1 MKRQWLHKQECFPHQ
16 QSLLSAFSK
25 GEWLPGGV
33 FWCFLS
39 IYSLWTKPLRKELML
54 LSSLKSISVL
64 PLIWWEW
71 AKYYEQWRSSW
82 TVENTW
88 PFVYM
93 LFLLNGNLSAREDT
107 AINHWIGVLLF
118 WKYLTIQ
125 IIKLSKLGINYLAH
139 SHSEDL

>member
-1 MKRQWLHKQECFPHQ
+1 MNEASEKGVDAVVIFEIN
-16 QSLLSAFSK
+16 FSITID
-25 GEWLPGGV
+25 LMGV
-33 FWCFLS
+33 S
-39 IYSLWTKPLRKELML
+39 QVLWT
-54 LSSLKSISVL
+54 V
-64 PLIWWEW
+64 
-71 AKYYEQWRSSW
+71 RSSW

-139 SHSEDL
+139 SYSEDL